1 MCIKWRKDVSAKRT
15 GKIMAIL
22 LALIL
27 ARFLLII
34 IIDIQNLVNLNMW
47 QTVIENMA
55 GIFLGLISK

>member
-15 GKIMAIL
+15 AEIMAIL

-34 IIDIQNLVNLNMW
+34 IIDIQNLVTLNMW
-47 QTVIENMA
+47 QIVIETWP
-55 GIFLGLISK
+55 GFS

>member
-15 GKIMAIL
+15 GEIMAIL